1 MSSRKLCMR
10 NSEQIFLIKYW
21 RRQLKSG
28 KHLTSSCSSLFND
41 YNEYAC
47 ISLSRLAIVKREK
60 ARKVED
66 QLIQSAT
73 TGKLASKVSCLL
85 YGLY

>member
-1 MSSRKLCMR
+1 MR